1 MSLIR
6 QPAIQPAADR
16 SQFSP
21 LSLSSFSL
29 SPNQFTHQNCGD
41 KDVGFWSPSSPH
53 RTHLLSSLLWILL
66 RTKWCVWALGW
77 ISQFS
82 VTNHFY
88 DHQRFWVKKKV
99 KNDPGRKKTQTMTI
113 FLWLTLQDFH
123 ESGSWFLSAKINYP
137 RKWPGSGVFLRAVF
151 FLLLKR
157 KNKMDGE
164 INVSQELEFYSLF
177 IAQPEPS
184 LMILFSQT
192 QGRQNFTF
200 GSVYIPTI
208 SSVSSCSAFLL
219 SWKNKYWAYVRYD
232 DFRGLAIPSWLI
244 DVRIHHLFWAKRI
257 SSRDNDLKI
266 QISSCRLNIAV
277 LEAWSCCHFCSVTTR
292 RKLSQFSNRQTTFL
306 IYIKPTHLLILRL

>member
-1 MSLIR
+1 MCVSLGMNLSVFCN
-6 QPAIQPAADR
+6 QPFLRPPTFLGEKESEKRPRPEKNPNDDDFLVADFTR
-16 SQFSP
+16 FSRERFLVFIGENKLP
-21 LSLSSFSL
+21 EEM
-29 SPNQFTHQNCGD
+29 TG
-41 KDVGFWSPSSPH
+41 
-53 RTHLLSSLLWILL
+53 
-66 RTKWCVWALGW
+66 LGC
-77 ISQFS
+77 F
-82 VTNHFY
+82 F
-88 DHQRFWVKKKV
+88 
-99 KNDPGRKKTQTMTI
+99 
-113 FLWLTLQDFH
+113 
-123 ESGSWFLSAKINYP
+123 
-137 RKWPGSGVFLRAVF
+137 FLRAVF

-200 GSVYIPTI
+200 ESVYIPTI

-219 SWKNKYWAYVRYD
+219 SWKKKYWVYVRYD

-277 LEAWSCCHFCSVTTR
+277 LEAWSCCHFGSVTTR